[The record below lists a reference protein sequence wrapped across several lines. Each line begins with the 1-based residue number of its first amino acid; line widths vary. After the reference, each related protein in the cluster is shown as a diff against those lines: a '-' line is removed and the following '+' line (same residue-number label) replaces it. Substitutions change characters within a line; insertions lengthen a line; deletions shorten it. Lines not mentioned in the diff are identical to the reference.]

1 MRSIC
6 NKACEN
12 WDPKLPIKRVML
24 VFIYLAVGQKGIVFI
39 YLLSM
44 NINYQYFMPVEF
56 MIKINITCGY
66 FHLLIRSQIVFS
78 VQKNS
83 SNSRAL
89 FCNISARTVGRI
101 SSVDF
106 HRSADGNSCYDVIAE
121 WFSFPQKEFYARS

>member
-1 MRSIC
+1 MPRYKLHPVICEIRMVDLLIGSECDQYIC

-44 NINYQYFMPVEF
+44 NINYQYLMPVEF

-66 FHLLIRSQIVFS
+66 FHLLIRSQILFFS
-78 VQKNS
+78 SPKSIFAFVGMGESK
-83 SNSRAL
+83 L
-89 FCNISARTVGRI
+89 IS
-101 SSVDF
+101 F
-106 HRSADGNSCYDVIAE
+106 
-121 WFSFPQKEFYARS
+121 